1 MTTSSAQRIIREEH
15 AAIAAMLNSTRTL
28 ADAGPGDDD
37 PRAFFESVAAMLFYV
52 DEFPERR
59 HHPTES
65 NLLFPM
71 LLKAAP
77 ELRAVIH
84 RLEMDHVA
92 GEGRVRELQHLL
104 LAWRFVGEARR
115 AAFVAAL
122 DEYVRFYLRHMQL
135 EESELLPIAA
145 TRLSA
150 AQQAELDAAFEA
162 SRDPLVGGQ
171 CDPVYETLFRRIT
184 EQARNP
190 VGLRAA

>member
-1 MTTSSAQRIIREEH
+1 
-15 AAIAAMLNSTRTL
+15 
-28 ADAGPGDDD
+28 
-37 PRAFFESVAAMLFYV
+37 
-52 DEFPERR
+52 
-59 HHPTES
+59 
-65 NLLFPM
+65 M

-135 EESELLPIAA
+135 EESELLPLGA

-150 AQQAELDAAFEA
+150 AQHAELDAAFEVA
-162 SRDPLVGGQ
+162 RDPLVGGRRES
-171 CDPVYETLFRRIT
+171 VYDALFQRIT
-184 EQARNP
+184 EQTRNP
-190 VGLRAA
+190 IGLRTA